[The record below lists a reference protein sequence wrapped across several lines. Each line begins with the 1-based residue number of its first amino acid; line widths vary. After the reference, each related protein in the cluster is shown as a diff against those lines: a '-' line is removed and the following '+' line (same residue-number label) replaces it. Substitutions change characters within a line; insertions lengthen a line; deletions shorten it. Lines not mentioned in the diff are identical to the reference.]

1 MKFVNAHKFSTL
13 VIAIAIALAAPLA
26 WGQGQGSGGSGG
38 NRPPT
43 GEEETSANNLSY
55 PAIELNNAGPVAAYN
70 GLTTLATPVLG
81 KEFSYACYPA
91 DELVGETTYPY
102 TSCVNAEGTLYYSI
116 ADCQVLKT
124 ACIGKTF
131 YRLYWQKTAT
141 NDWTADAIQFNT
153 VAAQGGGYPAT
164 HVDWGDSL
172 ESQIWWDTAA
182 IRVETT
188 PYATLPPPL
197 LTEPLLLTRVTMW
210 HVFGQGKTEL
220 WGAKATDE
228 VGTTLTTEEWAN
240 PILHTTAARLNIAKI
255 SGPDQDCV
263 NGTSPG
269 AGDWIVNPNDTTKYY
284 WSGSAPYLTLYDV
297 PYTPELNIGGRY
309 VHGFN
314 WQLRRDQVPASIGKT
329 GWWRLTFYTALPG
342 YFPVVIFPNSADTYT
357 YPPGIAPLTEAKF
370 TPKVTTD
377 LSYIDICVRG
387 SKGGGGIKGGGKP
400 LK

>member
-1 MKFVNAHKFSTL
+1 MKFANTHKASAL
-13 VIAIAIALAAPLA
+13 AVAIAIALAAPLA

-38 NRPPT
+38 NKPPG
-43 GEEETSANNLSY
+43 GEEETAANNLSY
-55 PAIELNNAGPVAAYN
+55 PAIELNNAGPAATYN
-70 GLTTLATPVLG
+70 GLTALATPVLG

-91 DELVGETTYPY
+91 DEIVGETTYPY

-164 HVDWGDSL
+164 HVDWSDSL

-188 PYATLPPPL
+188 PYATLPPPSL
-197 LTEPLLLTRVTMW
+197 AEPTALTRVTMW

-220 WGAKATDE
+220 WGAQATDD
-228 VGTTLTTEEWAN
+228 VGTTLTTEEWAY

-255 SGPDQDCV
+255 SGPTADCV
-263 NGTSPG
+263 NDTSPG
-269 AGDWIVNPNDTTKYY
+269 AGTWMVNPNDTSKYY
-284 WSGSAPYLTLYDV
+284 WSGSSLTLYDV

-309 VHGFN
+309 VYGFN
-314 WQLRRDQVPASIGKT
+314 WQLRRDQVPPSIGKT
-329 GWWRLTFYTALPG
+329 GWWRLTFYTAQPG
-342 YFPVVIFPNSADTYT
+342 SYPVVLFPALDATVK
-357 YPPGIAPLTEAKF
+357 YPPGPPPTLVAKF
-370 TPKVTTD
+370 NPAVAED

-400 LK
+400 VK